1 MQQSCEEDTTMRPNL
16 LMEKL
21 RPREV
26 KPLAQG
32 DATDEWQRPHGNS
45 GPLATSLR
53 SEPLLF
59 TSSEPRPTLLQVPR
73 SGGQGQRFRRKVRRT
88 AHSPQCQGHSLQ
100 HSCPLTWPS
109 PALALFPEPCIS
121 APLNFSVLPQTPYAI
136 CQECLHP
143 SSIP

>member
-1 MQQSCEEDTTMRPNL
+1 MSPNL
-16 LMEKL
+16 LMGKQ

-32 DATDEWQRPHGNS
+32 DATDECRRSHGHS

-73 SGGQGQRFRRKVRRT
+73 SGGEKGKDLGKRLGGQPT
-88 AHSPQCQGHSLQ
+88 AL
-100 HSCPLTWPS
+100 
-109 PALALFPEPCIS
+109 S
-121 APLNFSVLPQTPYAI
+121 ARATVCSTPTR
-136 CQECLHP
+136 
-143 SSIP
+143 